1 KKALAIAATS
11 SAIGGIISVIVLSFA
26 APFLAEQA
34 LRFGPTEYFAL
45 AVFGLAIVSN
55 LTADNLFK
63 GLMIAVVGVLISTI
77 GIDPISG
84 EARYTF
90 SQQNLLNGIG
100 IIPIVIGLFS
110 LSQVFMLI
118 KENVMLLPN
127 ICRSSLI
134 GTGIGIIPGA
144 GGDTAAFISYNEA
157 KRWSKNPDEF
167 GKGNIAGI
175 AAPESAN
182 NAVTGGTLIPLL
194 TLGIPGNTVTAIFL
208 GGLLIHG
215 LKPGPDLFQS
225 NGDIL
230 YTLFFSL

>member
-118 KENVMLLPN
+118 KDKSSNRGNKRKLGKKQKYPSGKEIGMLLPN
-127 ICRSSLI
+127 IFRSSLI

-167 GKGNIAGI
+167 GKGNI
-175 AAPESAN
+175 
-182 NAVTGGTLIPLL
+182 
-194 TLGIPGNTVTAIFL
+194 
-208 GGLLIHG
+208 
-215 LKPGPDLFQS
+215 
-225 NGDIL
+225 
-230 YTLFFSL
+230 